1 MYSQSSQVTNF
12 APGAFYQEQME
23 RRRQEEDLA
32 AQQLI
37 RAIFLVVFIIVS
49 FRDYHARFYPI
60 APFSTF
66 FLPR

>member
-1 MYSQSSQVTNF
+1 MCTMYSQSSQVTNF

-37 RAIFLVVFIIVS
+37 RAIF
-49 FRDYHARFYPI
+49 
-60 APFSTF
+60 
-66 FLPR
+66 